1 VSRDKGFTPR
11 HPTLDA
17 RLAGVLS
24 KFAASRKNSQ
34 LWVTNM
40 ELQYGLIS
48 ADDHVQEHPHVWTT
62 RMSREKWQDRIPHV
76 ARMADG
82 SEAWLVDGRR
92 ISLSGVAVAGA
103 AMADRRK
110 EPNHWDDV
118 PRAVF
123 SAADRLKA
131 MDMDGI
137 DYSILYPSVS
147 GLAAET
153 FGKLEDAD
161 LELACVQAY
170 NDWLIDE
177 WAGVSPRFVP
187 QCIAPI
193 WPMEQTVAE
202 IKRAVTKGHKGVIYP
217 ASPMELRAVPHINE
231 PAYDP
236 LWATCQDLG
245 VPLCFHAGASAKIQL
260 RPGDAFKPA
269 VAAAFSSVVRSVS
282 SIAVVANF
290 LLSRVLDR
298 FPKLKIVFAESS
310 IGWGAYEIEYA
321 DYQSDA
327 DGLPSE
333 GYALKPS
340 ELFHRQC
347 YFTCWYDRMSLRAR
361 RYLGSANILWSS
373 HFPLATSPWPNTRR
387 QADLSFADVPEQEK
401 RQIQWENAA
410 KLYSL

>member
-1 VSRDKGFTPR
+1 
-11 HPTLDA
+11 
-17 RLAGVLS
+17 
-24 KFAASRKNSQ
+24 
-34 LWVTNM
+34 M
-40 ELQYGLIS
+40 ELKHGLIS
-48 ADDHVQEHPHVWTT
+48 ADDHVQEHPQVWTA
-62 RMSREKWQDRIPHV
+62 RMSRKKWRDRIPHV
-76 ARMADG
+76 TRMADD
-82 SEAWLVDGRR
+82 SDCWIVDGQR
-92 ISLSGVAVAGA
+92 ISLAGVALASA
-103 AMADRRK
+103 AMADRGR
-110 EPNHWDDV
+110 EPKRWDDV
-118 PRAVF
+118 PQMVF
-123 SAADRLKA
+123 SAPERLKA
-131 MDMDGI
+131 MDMDGV
-137 DYSILYPSVS
+137 DCSILYPSVS

-153 FGKLEDAD
+153 FGKLDDAD

-170 NDWLIDE
+170 NDWLIEE
-177 WAGVSPRFVP
+177 WANVSPRFVP
-187 QCIAPI
+187 QCIVPI
-193 WPMEQTVAE
+193 WPMERTVAE
-202 IKRAVTKGHKGVIYP
+202 IKRAVAKGHRGVIYP

-236 LWATCQDLG
+236 LWATCQEFS
-245 VPLCFHAGASAKIQL
+245 VPLCFHAGASPKIQL
-260 RPGDAFKPA
+260 PPGDSFTPA

-298 FPKLKIVFAESS
+298 FPKLKVVFAESS

-333 GYALKPS
+333 GYTLKPS
-340 ELFHRQC
+340 ELFQRQC

-373 HFPLATSPWPNTRR
+373 HFPLATSAWPNTRR
-387 QADLSFADVPEQEK
+387 HTDLSFVDVPDQEK